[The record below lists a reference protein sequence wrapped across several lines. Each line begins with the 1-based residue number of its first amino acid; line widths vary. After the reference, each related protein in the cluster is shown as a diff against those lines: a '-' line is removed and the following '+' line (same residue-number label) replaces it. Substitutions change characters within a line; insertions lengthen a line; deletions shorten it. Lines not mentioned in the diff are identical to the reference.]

1 MARRRSKHGQL
12 GPIISTPERQPAVRS
27 STAPEPVAAISDSV
41 SLSSFY
47 QAEFAKI
54 RSRFEVSHDGQAAVR
69 HRSDLL
75 DALIS
80 QLWSSH
86 AAGGEPG
93 EKLCVAALGGYGRQ
107 ALFPCSDVDLIFLS
121 ETELNDSEGKQVIRA
136 MSQALW
142 DLHLRVSPTTRT
154 LPECGRLHRDNLE
167 FNISLLDCR
176 YICGNQELFEQ
187 LHQSVIPR
195 MVACEALELQQRL
208 IELTWARHHKYGN
221 TIFHL
226 EPNIKECPGGMRDYQ
241 VGCWLALITAME
253 KTGDWPRLETLLP
266 GTLQTECSSALGFL
280 SAVRC
285 FLHYHHGRDLN
296 GLTYELQ
303 AQAAAVGIGMPGALP
318 TSASEWMRGYFR
330 HARSIYRLTVLF
342 DEIPPAR
349 SGLYR
354 LFEHRKSR
362 LSNADFSVVEG
373 RVFLRQLS
381 SVKDASVLSGLF
393 EFTARHGL
401 KLSAETERCVE
412 AVLPEIEKWA
422 KTQPDLWLQLKRIL
436 ILPNAGAALR
446 AMHRI
451 GLLVLLF
458 PELQA
463 IDSLVIRDY
472 YHRYTVDEHS
482 IIAIENV
489 HALRKPE
496 SDLERRFRD
505 ILEGVEQPELL
516 FFALLLHDVGK
527 GVSSDNHVQE
537 SLNAVRSIFQR
548 VTLPPVDREIVEFL
562 VENHLRMSA
571 TITRRDIFDPKI
583 VSEFSESV
591 GTAERLKMLTLLTY
605 ADIKSVNPD
614 ALTPWKAEMLWQLY
628 AAAFNHLSRSVDD
641 QRLHGTPT
649 PDGGTGA
656 SPLQSQITKLV
667 SEVSSSIDSNHLAS
681 FLEGFPKRYLLTH
694 SSSEISIHYRLY
706 ERMAEDEPQIEISR
720 HDGHNEMILLTLDHP
735 FLFASVVGTL
745 SSWGMNILKADAWSN
760 RSGIVLDVFRFSD
773 RFRTLDLNPGERD
786 HLKKDLADAV
796 SGRVDVAE
804 LMDAK
809 FKPAARTPKI
819 KIDPRVY
826 VDNACSAHSTLIEI
840 TAADRPG
847 LLYDVTSTLSEL
859 GCNIEIAL
867 IDTQG
872 HTASDVFYVTSAGAK
887 LDAKHQQSLRT
898 ALLQQL

>member
-1 MARRRSKHGQL
+1 VFCCADDFADISVPEPAVISPTADQSVATIPEGNLLSSLYQTEVATIRSKFELSRDGMAV
-12 GPIISTPERQPAVRS
+12 IRQ
-27 STAPEPVAAISDSV
+27 
-41 SLSSFY
+41 
-47 QAEFAKI
+47 
-54 RSRFEVSHDGQAAVR
+54 
-69 HRSDLL
+69 RSDLI
-75 DALIS
+75 DALIT
-80 QLWSSH
+80 QLWESQV
-86 AAGGEPG
+86 ACAKAGI
-93 EKLCVAALGGYGRQ
+93 CVAALGGYGRQ
-107 ALFPCSDVDLIFLS
+107 SLFPCSDIDLIFLS
-121 ETELNDSEGKQVIRA
+121 EGEINNSESKQLIRVF
-136 MSQALW
+136 SQSLW

-154 LPECGRLHRDNLE
+154 LSECGRLHRDNLE

-176 YICGNQELFEQ
+176 YICGNGDIFEQ
-187 LHQSVIPR
+187 LHKNVIPR

-208 IELTWARHHKYGN
+208 TELTWARHNKYGN

-241 VGCWLALITAME
+241 VACWLALITALE
-253 KTGDWPRLETLLP
+253 RTARWPESETLLP
-266 GTLQTECSSALGFL
+266 GTLQRECGAALGFL
-280 SAVRC
+280 SSVRC
-285 FLHYHHGRDLN
+285 FLHYQQGRDLN

-303 AQAAAVGIGMPGALP
+303 SQAAAAGIGIPAVGPISPA
-318 TSASEWMRGYFR
+318 EWMRGYFR

-381 SVKDASVLSGLF
+381 SVNDPSVVFALF

-412 AVLPEIEKWA
+412 AALPEIDKWA
-422 KTQPDLWLQLKRIL
+422 KTQSDLWVQLKRIL

-446 AMHRI
+446 AMHRL

-496 SDLERRFRD
+496 TDLERRFRD
-505 ILEGVEQPELL
+505 ILEGIEQPELL
-516 FFALLLHDVGK
+516 FLALLFHDVGK
-527 GVSSDNHVQE
+527 GTSSDNHVQE
-537 SLNAVRSIFQR
+537 SLKAVRSIFQR
-548 VTLPPVDREIVEFL
+548 LTLTPAEREIVEFL

-571 TITRRDIFDPKI
+571 TIMRRDIFDLQI
-583 VSEFSESV
+583 VAEFSDSV
-591 GTAERLKMLTLLTY
+591 ATAERLKMLTLLTY

-628 AAAFNHLSRSVDD
+628 AAASNHLSRTVDD
-641 QRLHGTPT
+641 QRLHDTSRTNAGVPH
-649 PDGGTGA
+649 G
-656 SPLQSQITKLV
+656 QEQITKLL
-667 SEVSSSIDSNHLAS
+667 SEIPSSIDSKHLVS

-694 SSSEISIHYRLY
+694 SAAEISAHYRLY

-720 HDGHNEMILLTLDHP
+720 HDGHYQMTLLTLDHP

-760 RSGIVLDVFRFSD
+760 RSGIVLDIFRFSD
-773 RFRTLDLNPGERD
+773 RFRTLDLNPGERER
-786 HLKKDLADAV
+786 LKRDLADAV

-804 LMDAK
+804 LMEAK
-809 FKPAARTPKI
+809 FKPVIQAPKV

-826 VDNACSAHSTLIEI
+826 MDNACSAHSTLLEL
-840 TAADRPG
+840 TATDRPG

-872 HTASDVFYVTSAGAK
+872 HTAVDVFYVTSAGAK
-887 LDAKHQQSLRT
+887 LDAKHQESLRT